1 MKVLLII
8 LGLIASSVSLV
19 TAKVI
24 ELNENNWEQ
33 LLEGE
38 WMVEL

>member
-1 MKVLLII
+1 MLKFVIALCLL
-8 LGLIASSVSLV
+8 ASCNLV
-19 TAKVI
+19 ASKVI
-24 ELNENNWEQ
+24 ELNEDNWQE